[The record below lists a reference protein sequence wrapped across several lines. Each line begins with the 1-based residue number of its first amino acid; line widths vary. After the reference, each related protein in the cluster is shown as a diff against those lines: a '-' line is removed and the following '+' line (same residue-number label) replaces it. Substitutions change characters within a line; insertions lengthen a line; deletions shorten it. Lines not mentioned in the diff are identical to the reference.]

1 MAVGTLSEKVVLN
14 DLVRNLTVSIAH
26 PSVVSRGDHP
36 QWVPGGRLVMRWY
49 LLVTRVRKA
58 LGKPKVQ

>member
-1 MAVGTLSEKVVLN
+1 MAVGTLSEEVVLN
-14 DLVRNLTVSIAH
+14 DLVRNLTVPFAH

-36 QWVPGGRLVMRWY
+36 QWVPGGDLVMHWY